1 MSTQNPTTV
10 LIRYMDGQNKGQ
22 TEKFTVTPTLNITI
36 GRGDANLIAFDPAN
50 DIISRQHCHIRV
62 NPQVPDTYE
71 ITDLQSKNGTY
82 VNGQVI
88 TGTTALIAG
97 DTIRLG
103 KEGPLLAFNLD
114 PKPVS
119 HIKKTRVV
127 DAVDGSSKETKLHQ
141 AAPAAANTAL
151 PKETIGKQTMLHM
164 IAQSEKKSRKGVL
177 VAIAALLILM
187 GTAGWLV
194 YSNRSASQ
202 VIHIAGANTDSS
214 GSARSLSA
222 AQINKANETKVV
234 SIELGWKLEL
244 TNTGEQ
250 LYHVYLPQK
259 TQQGTMYMAAYVTNN
274 TGATEPWLSTQSAS
288 PQGADLRPIGG
299 FGTGTGFVVDERGFI
314 MTNRHVATPW
324 LTSYQFSPDAF
335 PGLLIGMNE
344 KGELAVNEKVSI
356 SQEQVS
362 NWVPAEAMNYNRQ
375 LIQAGVKMIDGRSAY
390 LDVTFANNSLR
401 TPAKVVR
408 ISNVHDVAMIK
419 IELPETLTQVEMF
432 DNYNEIEPGS
442 PVVVMGY
449 PGMSPDQFVANR
461 SQDAFNRNPN
471 IVKVPVPT
479 VSTGNIGR
487 LVKGSSSGNKID
499 EYLSVMG
506 DYYQLTINSTG
517 PGNSG
522 GPMFDE
528 QGRVIGIYSAGNST
542 MSYSIPIKY
551 AIELMGRQEVIR

>member
-10 LIRYMDGQNKGQ
+10 LIRYVDGQKKGQ
-22 TEKFTVTPTLNITI
+22 TEKFTVVPTLNITI

-50 DIISRQHCHIRV
+50 DIISRQHCQIRV
-62 NPQVPDTYE
+62 NPHVPDTYE

-82 VNGQVI
+82 VNGHVI
-88 TGTTALIAG
+88 TGTTALKTG

-103 KEGPLLAFNLD
+103 KEGPLLEFNLD
-114 PKPVS
+114 PVPAS

-127 DAVDGSSKETKLHQ
+127 DAVDISSGETKLRDS
-141 AAPAAANTAL
+141 APTAANNTP
-151 PKETIGKQTMLHM
+151 PKEVIGKQTMLHM
-164 IAQSEKKSRKGVL
+164 IAQSEKKSRKGIVI
-177 VAIAALLILM
+177 VVAALLILM

-194 YSNRSASQ
+194 YSNRSTSQ
-202 VIHIAGANTDSS
+202 VIHIGANTDSS
-214 GSARSLSA
+214 ANAGALSPAR
-222 AQINKANETKVV
+222 INKANETKVV

-259 TQQGTMYMAAYVTNN
+259 TPQGTIYAAAYVTNN
-274 TGATEPWLSTQSAS
+274 SGAAEPWLSTQSAA

-324 LTSYQFSPDAF
+324 LTSYQFPPDAF
-335 PGLLIGMNE
+335 PGLLVGMNE
-344 KGELAVNEKVSI
+344 KGELAVNENVRI
-356 SQEQVS
+356 SREQVS

-375 LIQAGVKMIDGRSAY
+375 LIQSGVKMIDGRSAY

-419 IELPETLTQVEMF
+419 IELPETLTKVEMF
-432 DNYNEIEPGS
+432 DNYNDIEPGS

-551 AIELMGRQEVIR
+551 AIELMGRQEVIQ